1 MAAFKDEVSGLASK
15 EVTCT
20 IVIQKFVSVQFPFFL
35 RVSLNWFDAY
45 TLLHSRLVLLA
56 RTNRLILFGGVDV
69 MTQAV
74 LNTQL
79 YQKMFSEQAHFKDW
93 LMSQTPEEVL
103 NHAYEYTCREDILLS
118 LEYNDLSP
126 KQAKALLKSPT
137 PLADVF
143 KKWDSWEDNHHMEN
157 IWSAV
162 EARANE
168 VVRADFIA
176 QKDAR

>member
-1 MAAFKDEVSGLASK
+1 MQYIRVYPKTERNSISYIADRFFFKA
-15 EVTCT
+15 C
-20 IVIQKFVSVQFPFFL
+20 
-35 RVSLNWFDAY
+35 
-45 TLLHSRLVLLA
+45 
-56 RTNRLILFGGVDV
+56 RLILFYGVGT

-79 YQKMFSEQAHFKDW
+79 YQKMFAEQEQFKEE
-93 LMSQTPEEVL
+93 LMQLPPGEIL
-103 NHAYEYTCREDILLS
+103 QKAYEYVCREDILLS

-143 KKWDSWEDNHHMEN
+143 KKWDSWEGNHHMEN
-157 IWSAV
+157 IWNAV
-162 EARANE
+162 EAHANE
-168 VVRADFIA
+168 VVRAVFFA

>member
-1 MAAFKDEVSGLASK
+1 
-15 EVTCT
+15 
-20 IVIQKFVSVQFPFFL
+20 
-35 RVSLNWFDAY
+35 
-45 TLLHSRLVLLA
+45 
-56 RTNRLILFGGVDV
+56 

-79 YQKMFSEQAHFKDW
+79 YQRMFAEQEAFRAE
-93 LMSQTPEEVL
+93 LMQLPPGETL
-103 NHAYEYTCREDILLS
+103 QKAYEYVCREDILLS

-126 KQAKALLKSPT
+126 RQAKALLKSPT

-143 KKWDSWEDNHHMEN
+143 KKWDSLDDNRMEN
-157 IWSAV
+157 IWNAV

>member
-1 MAAFKDEVSGLASK
+1 
-15 EVTCT
+15 
-20 IVIQKFVSVQFPFFL
+20 
-35 RVSLNWFDAY
+35 
-45 TLLHSRLVLLA
+45 
-56 RTNRLILFGGVDV
+56 

-79 YQKMFSEQAHFKDW
+79 YQKMFAEQEHFKDW
-93 LMSQTPEEVL
+93 LLTLTPEEVL

-126 KQAKALLKSPT
+126 RQAKALLKSPA

-143 KKWDSWEDNHHMEN
+143 KKWDSLDDNRMEN
-157 IWSAV
+157 IWNAV
-162 EARANE
+162 EAHANE

>member
-1 MAAFKDEVSGLASK
+1 M
-15 EVTCT
+15 
-20 IVIQKFVSVQFPFFL
+20 
-35 RVSLNWFDAY
+35 N
-45 TLLHSRLVLLA
+45 
-56 RTNRLILFGGVDV
+56 
-69 MTQAV
+69 QAK

-79 YQKMFSEQAHFKDW
+79 YQKMFAEQKLYRAGLLLLPPSEI
-93 LMSQTPEEVL
+93 L

-126 KQAKALLKSPT
+126 RQAKALLKSPT

-143 KKWDSWEDNHHMEN
+143 KKWDSWDDNRMEN
-157 IWSAV
+157 IWDAV

>member
-1 MAAFKDEVSGLASK
+1 MLRSK
-15 EVTCT
+15 ER
-20 IVIQKFVSVQFPFFL
+20 KLVSITNAE
-35 RVSLNWFDAY
+35 LN
-45 TLLHSRLVLLA
+45 TLLYRKMFAEQKRYRQRLLA
-56 RTNRLILFGGVDV
+56 
-69 MTQAV
+69 M
-74 LNTQL
+74 
-79 YQKMFSEQAHFKDW
+79 
-93 LMSQTPEEVL
+93 TPEEIL
-103 NHAYEYTCREDILLS
+103 RSAYEFTIKEDILLS

-126 KQAKALLKSPT
+126 RQAKALLKSPT

-168 VVRADFIA
+168 VVQADFIA

>member
-1 MAAFKDEVSGLASK
+1 
-15 EVTCT
+15 
-20 IVIQKFVSVQFPFFL
+20 
-35 RVSLNWFDAY
+35 
-45 TLLHSRLVLLA
+45 
-56 RTNRLILFGGVDV
+56 
-69 MTQAV
+69 MTQVV

-79 YQKMFSEQAHFKDW
+79 YQKMFAEQEAFRAE
-93 LMSQTPEEVL
+93 LMQLPPGEIL
-103 NHAYEYTCREDILLS
+103 KQAYEYVCREDILLS

-126 KQAKALLKSPT
+126 RQAKALLKSPT

-143 KKWDSWEDNHHMEN
+143 KKWDSWEDNRHMEN
-157 IWSAV
+157 IWNAV